1 MHGSHRVKHVSITS
15 ERTTEAGL
23 DMNIVIISFCDFV
36 ISPYLCNQPISV
48 QKKYFFLYIKKRK
61 EFELLGVQPCW
72 LTLQQ

>member
-1 MHGSHRVKHVSITS
+1 MASHRVKHVSITS

-48 QKKYFFLYIKKRK
+48 QKKYFFYIYKKEK
-61 EFELLGVQPCW
+61 NLSSSGFSHVG
-72 LTLQQ
+72 